1 MKRYYFQTWMAAFAL
16 WLAACNNYVAFVPPA
31 EPPEN
36 TTPAQEFLDGRNFP
50 ADSAKADVTQADTIA
65 LGDGVVLILPKLCL
79 ERKNGTLCNC
89 QVDVHLKL
97 LTSKKD
103 ILLFGRPTVTADGL
117 LETGGQ
123 AKLTI
128 LHKGDTLQ
136 LKAGVKFTLKIP
148 TKLTPADRGQMRYFT
163 QKPPQES
170 WQPAGPLA
178 EPNSDYYIVESDRLD
193 VWHSPAH
200 AYATGK
206 PDVRIRLSPSGEQ
219 PDAGRTRVFVLPSG
233 VHSVVNAVQ
242 TGGEFAATAPL
253 PLNREAVLVAI
264 GKKGGLLLLAIQKTI
279 LQPTM
284 NVVPEFKPVT
294 PAQLEAALLAL

>member
-1 MKRYYFQTWMAAFAL
+1 MAASAL

-31 EPPEN
+31 ELPEN

-50 ADSAKADVTQADTIA
+50 ADSAKADVTQADTIT

-79 ERKNGTLCNC
+79 ERKNGAVCDC

-97 LTSKKD
+97 VASKKD
-103 ILLFGRPTVTADGL
+103 ILLFGRPTVAANSL

-123 AKLTI
+123 AMLTI

-163 QKPPQES
+163 QKPPQDN

-178 EPNSDYYIVESDRLD
+178 ELTRDYYSIESDRLD

-206 PDVRIRLSPSGEQ
+206 PNVRVRLSPTGGQQ
-219 PDAGRTRVFVLPSG
+219 PDAGRIRVFVVSSG
-233 VHSVVNAVQ
+233 VHSVVNTVQ

-253 PLNREAVLVAI
+253 PLNGEAVLVAI
-264 GKKGGLLLLAIQKTI
+264 GKKSGLLLLAVQKTT
-279 LQPTM
+279 LQPVM
-284 NVVPEFKPVT
+284 NFALEFKPVT